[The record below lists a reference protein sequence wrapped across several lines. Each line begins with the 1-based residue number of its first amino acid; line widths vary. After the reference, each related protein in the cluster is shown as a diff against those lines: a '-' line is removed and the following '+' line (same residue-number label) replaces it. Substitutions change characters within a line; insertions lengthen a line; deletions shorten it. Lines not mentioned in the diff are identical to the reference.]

1 MLKCLPMDKQLCVM
15 EISGSNTKLINILEW
30 NKKNIISLI
39 TQSPLIDDIAFEFLA
54 MNCGIEKEIKQM
66 KVINMS

>member
-1 MLKCLPMDKQLCVM
+1 M
-15 EISGSNTKLINILEW
+15 EVSGSNTKLINILEW